1 MAVAADLSRGEEG
14 GCHSTP
20 TFLCYT
26 QVSMKSGVSG
36 QPYSWKGSVNRRL
49 TKVAMTLSRKIEN
62 VRSQVDLSING
73 WISPRRL
80 SERSSKSL
88 FGQGFTRIR
97 ADIVGK
103 QPRNQRNSA
112 QIRVL
117 FFLSDSLL
125 VQCDGSYASLATE
138 WRLMVAQSF
147 KAGVHW
153 IRRLKPA
160 ATISRHAVTGI
171 DSKLAEFTS
180 HCTSTVSAKF

>member
-26 QVSMKSGVSG
+26 QVSMKSGVSR
-36 QPYSWKGSVNRRL
+36 QPSSWKGSVNRRL

-125 VQCDGSYASLATE
+125 AVQGTTQGGQHVACVSLRDLGVGHHRETVEGTGVDMQFGRYTGS
-138 WRLMVAQSF
+138 
-147 KAGVHW
+147 
-153 IRRLKPA
+153 
-160 ATISRHAVTGI
+160 
-171 DSKLAEFTS
+171 D
-180 HCTSTVSAKF
+180 